1 LANNEGRKKVR
12 LNNSV
17 KSIEAAPVGRH
28 GIDAKDV
35 VGLYLAVTKN
45 KGGGI
50 SRRFIL
56 RYHRADDRPGRA
68 KSRPNEISLG
78 VYGRDID
85 LKGATE
91 KARMLRHEMKS
102 SGIDPVEA
110 RRQRSV
116 AVGVTTF
123 ADTLAMYAK
132 AFATAPGVADRVRL
146 IERHAGALLPL
157 AVADI
162 TPLVAR
168 DALAAVQASHAKTS
182 ARVRGAL
189 SNVFGFAVAHGM
201 RNDNPCDASIWRHL
215 APPPPKTIPHR
226 MAPYAEVPALYRRL
240 TSMDT
245 NVSLGLALLILV
257 AGRTSEILGLRWGEI
272 DLDQRMIVIPANR
285 MKARTEHRIPI
296 ASPALAILA
305 AMRSRHPHS
314 DYCFPA
320 PHGGRFSDRVFEAT
334 LHRQFRL
341 PYSVHGLRASFSS
354 YAHEMT
360 EHPHELIELALAHM
374 EGRGNAV
381 ARAYN
386 RSDAIERRRALMED
400 WGRFLEGDQGASKSI
415 ISAAAAAE

>member
-1 LANNEGRKKVR
+1 VL
-12 LNNSV
+12 LNNNV

-28 GIDAKDV
+28 RIDAKDV
-35 VGLYLAVTKN
+35 VGLYLAVTKT
-45 KGGGI
+45 KSGI

-116 AVGVTTF
+116 AVGATTF
-123 ADTLAMYAK
+123 ADVLAMYAK
-132 AFATAPGVADRVRL
+132 AFAAAPGIADRVRL
-146 IERHAGALLPL
+146 IERHARALLPL

-168 DALAAVQASHAKTS
+168 DALAVVQASHAKTH
-182 ARVRGAL
+182 ARVRGVL

-201 RNDNPCDASIWRHL
+201 RNDNPCDASIWKHL
-215 APPPPKTIPHR
+215 APPPPKTVPHR
-226 MAPYAEVPALYRRL
+226 MMAYTEVPSLYRRL
-240 TSMDT
+240 IDKDT
-245 NVSLGLALLILV
+245 NVSLGLALLCLV
-257 AGRTSEILGLRWGEI
+257 AGRTSEILGLRWDEV
-272 DLDQRMIVIPANR
+272 DLAQRMIVIPANR

-296 ASPALAILA
+296 ASPALAILMT
-305 AMRSRHPHS
+305 MRSRHPHS
-314 DYCFPA
+314 DHCFPA

-334 LHRQFRL
+334 MHRQFRL
-341 PYSVHGLRASFSS
+341 PYSVHGFRASFSTW
-354 YAHEMT
+354 ANQTQPFAFEDV
-360 EHPHELIELALAHM
+360 EACLAHRV
-374 EGRGNAV
+374 GSAV
-381 ARAYN
+381 SRAYDRADRVQKRKVILEAWSDFLTGGQ
-386 RSDAIERRRALMED
+386 RS
-400 WGRFLEGDQGASKSI
+400 
-415 ISAAAAAE
+415 